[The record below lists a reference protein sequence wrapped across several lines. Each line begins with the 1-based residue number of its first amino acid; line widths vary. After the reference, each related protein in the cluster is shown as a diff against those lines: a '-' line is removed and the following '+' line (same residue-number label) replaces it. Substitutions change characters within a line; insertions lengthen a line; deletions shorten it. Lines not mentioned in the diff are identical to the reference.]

1 MPSPLVFLPID
12 VFAAILRMLPSPR
25 CDSLRLRCVSTGMRM
40 AVDDAFFLAHGPAS
54 QRNRGVVAVPP
65 RIFLCP
71 CRPAQVGIT
80 APSLMRARRLMAAPS
95 SSTEPHIAGG
105 FRIHVLCRM
114 WQNPL
119 CVFPDRAHVAALAA
133 FLHTEPCATVE
144 LIVDES
150 FPLAGASA
158 FRALGPLRLRISRV
172 GLHGLMLCDKL
183 FEAMRPIWPPK
194 LKGLAFHD
202 CSDDHRGKPEVC
214 LNQHHGG
221 EFSPLPIQHFELLN
235 RLSHLMGNQH
245 FELLNRLSHLVELE
259 HTASMLSSQAVRR
272 ANCFSRLLGPLADT
286 ASSVPLRSLERLLL
300 DGVGGFGLDFPRVFV
315 RVMARLC
322 NLVDLRLRRCFFY
335 SDVQAFDGSVLKKTN
350 FTLSVA
356 RSLIRLPSLRFLD
369 LCDNEGVSVIFLGTE
384 AMDVFLHSTAPSPI
398 ESLRLDWAPY
408 ANMFNSNVLAESWG
422 EFYDAVFQW
431 RGLPKLESVYFGQLS
446 TVNAFLVLREH
457 PTFEVTQ
464 ALWAI
469 VSDQPGT
476 LVDDEHQ
483 TIVVIE
489 DEGDEEED
497 PDGPVWEG
505 ALVHSPVGS
514 YSGDSVSD

>member
-1 MPSPLVFLPID
+1 MPSPLVFIPID

-25 CDSLRLRCVSTGMRM
+25 CDSLRLRCVSKGMRT

-71 CRPAQVGIT
+71 GRPAQAGIT

-105 FRIHVLCRM
+105 FRIHVLCRR
-114 WQNPL
+114 WPDPFG
-119 CVFPDRAHVAALAA
+119 VFPDSAHVAALAA
-133 FLHTEPCATVE
+133 FLQTEPCATVE

-150 FPLAGASA
+150 FSLAGASA

-183 FEAMRPIWPPK
+183 FEAMRPILPPK

-202 CSDDHRGKPEVC
+202 CSDDHRGTPEVC
-214 LNQHHGG
+214 LNQHPGG
-221 EFSPLPIQHFELLN
+221 EFSPLPIQHYELLS
-235 RLSHLMGNQH
+235 RLSQ
-245 FELLNRLSHLVELE
+245 LVELE
-259 HTASMLSSQAVRR
+259 HTASILSSLAVRR
-272 ANCFSRLLGPLADT
+272 ANCFSRLLGPLSET
-286 ASSVPLRSLERLLL
+286 TSSVPLRSLERLLL
-300 DGVGGFGLDFPRVFV
+300 DGVGGFGLDFPRVFK

-322 NLVDLRLRRCFFY
+322 NLVDLRLRRCFFH
-335 SDVQAFDGSVLKKTN
+335 FDIQGFGGSVLQKTN

-356 RSLIRLPSLRFLD
+356 RSLVRLPSLRFLD

-408 ANMFNSNVLAESWG
+408 ANMFNSNVLSESWG

-446 TVNAFLVLREH
+446 TVNA
-457 PTFEVTQ
+457 
-464 ALWAI
+464 
-469 VSDQPGT
+469 
-476 LVDDEHQ
+476 
-483 TIVVIE
+483 
-489 DEGDEEED
+489 
-497 PDGPVWEG
+497 
-505 ALVHSPVGS
+505 
-514 YSGDSVSD
+514 